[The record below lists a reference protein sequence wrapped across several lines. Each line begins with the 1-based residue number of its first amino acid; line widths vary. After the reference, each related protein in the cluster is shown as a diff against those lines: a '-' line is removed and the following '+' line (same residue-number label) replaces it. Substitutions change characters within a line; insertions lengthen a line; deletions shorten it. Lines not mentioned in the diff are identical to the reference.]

1 MITYTWTFPSLTVYP
16 ELDGQP
22 NVVFMVYWRLQ
33 GTDEAGRSAAT
44 AGAANCT
51 PPLVHDPFT
60 PFEGLTP
67 TEVQTWVEESIG
79 EEQLAIFK
87 RGIESQIQEQIAPT
101 QVNLM
106 PPWIEVPMV

>member
-33 GTDEAGRSAAT
+33 GTDAAGLSAAT
-44 AGAANCT
+44 AGVANCI
-51 PPLVHDPFT
+51 PPLVHNPFT

-67 TEVQTWVEESIG
+67 TEVQSWVETSIG
-79 EEQLAIFK
+79 EEQLSKFK
-87 RGIESQIQEQIAPT
+87 ATIESQIQEQIAPA